1 MCLIKG
7 HEGVCDYIL
16 FMRRF
21 LERAGKCGR
30 QYVRVK
36 V

>member
-16 FMRRF
+16 FMGSF
-21 LERAGKCGR
+21 LERAG
-30 QYVRVK
+30 VAWTDDS
-36 V
+36 